1 GIFLDGQL
9 ISAPTVQQAITD
21 GTAII
26 SGNFSV
32 QQAKE
37 LATRLNSG
45 ALPVPIKL
53 ISQETVGA
61 TLGKESVQKSVQAG
75 LIGLLLIIIFMLVY
89 YRLPGALAAVALL
102 IYAVV
107 SFAVF

>member
-32 QQAKE
+32 DDAKA

-61 TLGKESVQKSVQAG
+61 TLGKESVQKSVEAG
-75 LIGLLLIIIFMLVY
+75 LIGLVMIALFMIIY
-89 YRLPGALAAVALL
+89 YRFPGLLATFALL
-102 IYAVV
+102 I
-107 SFAVF
+107 